1 MEKTNKKLTFEIDI
15 NKIKSREQ
23 FLKLLDKALEYD
35 FVGNYNDHKII
46 RILYKKEK
54 LAEKVTMTQD
64 KQMENKNE

>member
-23 FLKLLDKALEYD
+23 FLKLLDKVLEYD

-54 LAEKVTMTQD
+54 LDEKVTMTQD